1 MAKNKNEAQK
11 PAGNY
16 IEYEVIYEAVEAE
29 IQKWLENPSNLL
41 KVQKAEN
48 EGWLGSR
55 FLKKCQK
62 GLFGYLKINFAIQIK
77 TLQKF
82 DNDFPIY
89 NSKLVEFLR
98 SDWFKNET
106 LKNGYVSHRLI
117 LDKHLLL
124 TK

>member
-1 MAKNKNEAQK
+1 MRNKNETQK

-16 IEYEVIYEAVEAE
+16 IEYEAIYEAVEAE
-29 IQKWLENPSNLL
+29 IQKWLEKPSNLL
-41 KVQKAEN
+41 KVEKAKN

-55 FLKKCQK
+55 FIEKCQN

-77 TLQKF
+77 TLQRF
-82 DNDFPIY
+82 DNELPIY

-106 LKNGYVSHRLI
+106 LKNGYVSHHLI
-117 LDKHLLL
+117 LDKHLNL

>member
-1 MAKNKNEAQK
+1 MKNKNEAQK
-11 PAGNY
+11 TAGNY
-16 IEYEVIYEAVEAE
+16 IEYESIYEAVETE

-41 KVQKAEN
+41 KVQKAKD

-55 FLKKCQK
+55 FIEKCQK

-82 DNDFPIY
+82 DNYFPIY

-106 LKNGYVSHRLI
+106 LKNGYVSHHLI
-117 LDKHLLL
+117 LDKHLAIVR
-124 TK
+124 